1 MLGYKSRSRL
11 LVLMGAVA
19 ACSPRTLVLVDLYS
33 DGGPFPSPIDGNP
46 GDSSSA
52 VSSDG
57 RLTPPSIDGNLG
69 DTSND
74 GTPVAVLPGLV
85 GLWHL
90 DDGVGSALARDSS
103 GNGNHGTLVGLDP
116 AQAWVAGRWA
126 GALSTNGIG
135 YVSVPPS
142 ASIWGIAAGATVSA
156 WIYFDGAISATDGYG
171 TAISRQVRLT
181 DLQYYHLSL
190 FQGGTPSQIVGLSP
204 KVIPVHPVATK
215 PVAQRTWTHLAGTY
229 DGKLAVLYVDGV
241 EVDSLPLPGAFNF
254 DPVTP
259 LLLGANGNIA
269 GVSEYFPGRI
279 DEIALYN
286 RALSAD
292 EIRVLAT
299 AVVF

>member
-1 MLGYKSRSRL
+1 M
-11 LVLMGAVA
+11 
-19 ACSPRTLVLVDLYS
+19 
-33 DGGPFPSPIDGNP
+33 
-46 GDSSSA
+46 
-52 VSSDG
+52 
-57 RLTPPSIDGNLG
+57 
-69 DTSND
+69 
-74 GTPVAVLPGLV
+74 

-190 FQGGTPSQIVGLSP
+190 FQGGTPSLIVGLSP